1 MIEIRELLAKWRQ
14 LGIVEL
20 QAELQDLIKQQFKL
34 KMQSA
39 IGDLKTL
46 HQLKNIRRN
55 IARVLGV
62 LTEKNAK

>member
-1 MIEIRELLAKWRQ
+1 MRELLAKWRG
-14 LGIVEL
+14 LEIVEL
-20 QAELQDLIKQQFKL
+20 EQELAELIKQQFKL